1 MSSPQ
6 TDDSKKI
13 IIVSKVSASSVSSV
27 ATNTNNGVNV
37 NEESL
42 VPLSHREQVSII
54 NRMFLGHITNDAD
67 RQQEKFYTSLISKK
81 CTGYKQQDIS
91 NTIYDINWFIT
102 HEEVL
107 ELLVASKLNC
117 YYCRKACYIH
127 YIEPFCQQ
135 QWTLERISNDHGHN
149 RNNVVI
155 ACLKCNLAR
164 GTKSS
169 DKFKMGKQ
177 LRFIKI

>member
-1 MSSPQ
+1 MS
-6 TDDSKKI
+6 DDSKKI
-13 IIVSKVSASSVSSV
+13 IIVSKASVSSASSTSST
-27 ATNTNNGVNV
+27 ATNTVVVN
-37 NEESL
+37 ESL

-54 NRMFLGHITNDAD
+54 NRMFLGHLIDDKD

-81 CTGYKQQDIS
+81 CTGYKQQDVS
-91 NTIYDINWFIT
+91 NTIYDVKWFIS

-107 ELLVASKLNC
+107 ELLVASKLTC
-117 YYCRKACYIH
+117 YYCRKACYVH
-127 YIEPFCQQ
+127 YIEPFCQD

-169 DKFKMGKQ
+169 DKFKLGKQ

>member
-1 MSSPQ
+1 MSSSQ
-6 TDDSKKI
+6 HEDNKKI
-13 IIVSKVSASSVSSV
+13 IIVSKASSLG
-27 ATNTNNGVNV
+27 TNTNTNTNTAVVND
-37 NEESL
+37 SDSPI
-42 VPLSHREQVSII
+42 PLSHQEQVSII
-54 NRMFLGHITNDAD
+54 NRMFLGHIANDND
-67 RQQEKFYTSLISKK
+67 RQQEKFYTSLLSKK
-81 CTGYKQQDIS
+81 CTGYKQQDVS

-107 ELLVASKLNC
+107 ELLVASKLTC
-117 YYCRKACYIH
+117 YYCRKACYVH
-127 YIEPFCQQ
+127 YVEPFCQE

-169 DKFKMGKQ
+169 DKFKLGKQ

>member
-1 MSSPQ
+1 MMSSSQ
-6 TDDSKKI
+6 HEDNKKI
-13 IIVSKVSASSVSSV
+13 IIVSKASSLG
-27 ATNTNNGVNV
+27 TNTNTTNTVVND
-37 NEESL
+37 SDSPI
-42 VPLSHREQVSII
+42 PLSHREQVSII
-54 NRMFLGHITNDAD
+54 NRMFLGHITNDND

-81 CTGYKQQDIS
+81 CTGYKQQDVS

-102 HEEVL
+102 HEELL
-107 ELLVASKLNC
+107 ELLVASKLIC
-117 YYCRKACYIH
+117 YYCRKACYVH
-127 YIEPFCQQ
+127 YTEPFCQE

-169 DKFKMGKQ
+169 DKFKLGKQ